1 MWRYGTKETWRPE
14 TDIRRD
20 VLEQDTKTKE
30 TAGSNTQ
37 SPVLV
42 AIEKKV
48 EGRQQEQGQW
58 DQSYIGYKRV
68 MISSV

>member
-1 MWRYGTKETWRPE
+1 METWRPE

-20 VLEQDTKTKE
+20 VLEPDTKTK

-37 SPVLV
+37 SAVLV
-42 AIEKKV
+42 VIEKKV
-48 EGRQQEQGQW
+48 EGRQQEQDQW

-68 MISSV
+68 MIWSCLN